1 MNLTKLQRSLPV
13 LVTIVLLT
21 IGSPVAAANQWDA
34 LKRAIEDLS
43 LSFPKQYTNGPAY
56 LKRLQTLESEQRR
69 LAGRPEQEQR
79 IARELEAL
87 RREALLSNPLLA
99 FDRLLLIKRDER
111 KLGLVQNWESNEV
124 LAPGNY
130 DNEIAT
136 FSVLKG
142 GSLTRLYR
150 PPDGGFVGDLNL
162 HFDAKR
168 LLFSM
173 RAANGRF
180 QVFELNTDGSRLRQL
195 SLINEP
201 DVDNYEGCYLPNG
214 DIVFCST
221 APFTGVPCV
230 QGHAHISQLYRYDSK
245 SGAIRRLAFDQDH
258 NWCPTVMNDGR
269 VLYLRWEY
277 SDIPHYAARILFSMN
292 PDGTEQKEF
301 YGSNSYWP
309 NSMFFARQIPNHP
322 TRFVAVVG
330 GHHGVPRM
338 GELVLFDA
346 GLGRREAEGV
356 IQRIPGYGKK
366 VEPIIKDQ
374 LADDS
379 WPKFLHPHPLSD
391 KYFIVSAKLDAKS
404 GWGIYLVD
412 VFDNMLLLKAIP
424 GYALLEP
431 TPLQAKPR
439 PPLVVDRVNLAR
451 NDAMVVL
458 QDIYAGSGLKGVPRG
473 SVKQLRVLTYHFAY
487 QGMGGEQNRVGMDG
501 PWDIKRVLGT
511 VPVEPDGSAYFRI
524 PANTPI
530 SLQPLDAEGKAVQLM
545 RSWLTGMPGETVSCV
560 GCHERQNTAPASK
573 PSLAFTRAPS
583 EIKPWYGPTRG
594 FSFNRE
600 VQPVLD
606 RYCIGCH
613 DGRESTAAATL
624 PNFTRR
630 PDINPTIPRM
640 KTLTHTHFPP
650 AYLELRR
657 FVRAATMESDLR
669 GLPPYE
675 FHADASKVV
684 QMLDKG
690 HYGVKLDAESWDRL
704 ITWIDLNTP
713 AQGTWQEIVGLK
725 YVEHQRNRRRE
736 LLKRYGGIDEDP
748 EAIIETARWQPMKTV
763 PDAEIPVPL
772 SRRIN
777 TAAASGAAV
786 RPAAYQ
792 PDERS
797 IELGKGISMK
807 LRRIGEGAF
816 VMGDDRGF
824 PDEKPAQSARIER
837 GFWMGQF
844 EISNEQYAQFDPR
857 HDSFLERR
865 EFLQFSVEAR
875 GDPVNGPSQPV
886 CRVSWDKAVAFCRW
900 LSEKTGERFRLPSE
914 AEWEYAARAG
924 STTPLWYG
932 QIDTDFSRLAN
943 LADYRLKFG
952 FGLLSPTPH
961 LVAPYR
967 PAVESVDDNFKVSA
981 PVGSF
986 QPNGWGLYDM
996 AGNVA
1001 EWTESA
1007 YQPYGPGG
1015 EAAGSRKVVRGG
1027 SWSDRPE
1034 YARSSSRKGYHRW
1047 QGVFDVGFRVVSD
1060 GPSRPGAQV
1069 ATRR

>member
-1 MNLTKLQRSLPV
+1 MKLSKLRTSLPV
-13 LVTIVLLT
+13 LATMVFLV
-21 IGSPVAAANQWDA
+21 IGRPTAIANDWDA

-56 LKRLQTLESEQRR
+56 LKRLQTLESERQRVTGK
-69 LAGRPEQEQR
+69 AEQAER
-79 IARELEAL
+79 IAREFDAL
-87 RREALLSNPLLA
+87 RREALLANPLLS

-130 DNEIAT
+130 DNEIDV

-142 GSLTRLYR
+142 GGLTRLYR

-180 QVFELNTDGSRLRQL
+180 QVFELNTDGSRMRQL

-214 DIVFCST
+214 DVVFCST
-221 APFTGVPCV
+221 APFIGVPCV
-230 QGHAHISQLYRYDSK
+230 QGHAHISQLYRYNSA
-245 SGAIRRLAFDQDH
+245 SGTIRRLAFDQDH

-269 VLYLRWEY
+269 LMYLRWEY
-277 SDIPHYAARILFSMN
+277 SDIPHFAARILFTMN

-309 NSMFFARQIPNHP
+309 NSMFYARQIPGNP

-346 GLGRREAEGV
+346 ARGRHEAEGV

-391 KYFIVSAKLDAKS
+391 KYFLVSAKPDPKS
-404 GWGIYLVD
+404 AWGIYLVD
-412 VFDNMLLLKAIP
+412 VFDNMLLLKSVP

-431 TPLQAKPR
+431 TPLQAKQR
-439 PPLVVDRVNLAR
+439 PPVVVDRVNLAR
-451 NDAMVVL
+451 KDATVVL
-458 QDIYAGSGLKGVPRG
+458 QDIYAGPGLKGVPRG
-473 SVKQLRVLTYHFAY
+473 SIKQLRVLSYHFAY

-511 VPVEPDGSAYFRI
+511 VPVEVDGSAYFHI

-530 SLQPLDAEGKAVQLM
+530 SLQPLDGEGKAVQLM

-560 GCHERQNTAPASK
+560 GCHEKQNTAPAPK

-613 DGRESTAAATL
+613 DGRGGT
-624 PNFTRR
+624 PNFVRR
-630 PDINPTIPRM
+630 ADIHPTIPNM
-640 KTLTHTHFPP
+640 KTLTHTRFPP

-657 FVRAATMESDLR
+657 YVRAATMESDLR

-684 QMLDKG
+684 QLLNKG

-704 ITWIDLNTP
+704 ITWIDVNTP
-713 AQGTWQEIVGLK
+713 AQGTWHEIVGSQF
-725 YVEHQRNRRRE
+725 VDHQRDRRRE
-736 LLKRYGGIDEDP
+736 LLKRYAGVDEDP
-748 EAIIETARWQPMKTV
+748 EAMVETARWQPMKTV
-763 PDAEIPVPL
+763 PDAELPVPV
-772 SRRIN
+772 SVRIKN
-777 TAAASGAAV
+777 PAATAV
-786 RPAAYQ
+786 PVKPVAYQ
-792 PDERS
+792 PVERS
-797 IELGKGISMK
+797 TDLRSIDLRSMDLGKGVALK
-807 LRRIGEGAF
+807 LRYVREGTF

-824 PDEKPAQSARIER
+824 PDEKPAHTAKVDR
-837 GFWMGQF
+837 GFWMGQV
-844 EISNEQYAQFDPR
+844 EVSNEQYARFDPR

-865 EFLQFSVEAR
+865 EFLQFSIEAR

-886 CRVSWDKAVAFCRW
+886 CRVSWEKAVAFCKW
-900 LSEKTGERFRLPSE
+900 LSEKTGEHFRLPSE

-924 STTPLWYG
+924 SATPLWYG
-932 QIDTDFSRLAN
+932 QIDMDFSRVAN
-943 LADYRLKFG
+943 LADYRLKYG
-952 FGLLSPTPH
+952 FGPLAPTPH

-986 QPNGWGLYDM
+986 QPNAWGLYDM

-1001 EWTESA
+1001 EWTDSV
-1007 YQPYGPGG
+1007 YQ
-1015 EAAGSRKVVRGG
+1015 ASRKVVRGG

-1034 YARSSSRKGYHRW
+1034 YARSSSRKGYHPW
-1047 QGVFDVGFRVVSD
+1047 QSVFDVGFRVVSD
-1060 GPSRPGAQV
+1060 GPVRRGAQV
-1069 ATRR
+1069 TARR